1 MLNRLKTTQPNG
13 RWYQVV
19 GCGAIS
25 RSWDFPLVHLFNQ
38 FLIEPCV
45 EIHHLLTSPEV
56 TWRGEY
62 CTTTMCFRTGRVIGI
77 FTEWS
82 GLDICPLFR
91 TAMRR
96 YGRRKQRR
104 QAVTVALAELQI
116 LLPELDPFVVAY
128 TGSV

>member
-1 MLNRLKTTQPNG
+1 
-13 RWYQVV
+13 
-19 GCGAIS
+19 
-25 RSWDFPLVHLFNQ
+25 
-38 FLIEPCV
+38 
-45 EIHHLLTSPEV
+45 
-56 TWRGEY
+56 
-62 CTTTMCFRTGRVIGI
+62 MCFRTGRVIGI